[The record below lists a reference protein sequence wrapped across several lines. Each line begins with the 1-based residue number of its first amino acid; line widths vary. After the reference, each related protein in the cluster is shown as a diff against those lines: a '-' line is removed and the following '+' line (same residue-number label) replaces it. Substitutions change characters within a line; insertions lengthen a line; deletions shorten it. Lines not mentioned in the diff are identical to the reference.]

1 MNPVRRIIPE
11 RYKSYKIDVA
21 GIGVCAA
28 ASLVFYWMTVQP
40 LVQSR
45 AIVAG
50 QRRDLEAEQTRIARL
65 KTAAA
70 GVREQLVRVQSALAA
85 SDVKLEPA
93 AHINKRVVGLTRL
106 FSDCGLEVDDVQT
119 GAVHSGSQ
127 YDLVPITVIGHGP
140 YGECIRFFHGLPDA
154 FPDMSVIRIELF
166 GTPGPAAPEK
176 FQLEFLWYA
185 APGKPTV
192 ARDAQSVPRE
202 TIRHPQYEGP
212 S

>member
-1 MNPVRRIIPE
+1 MNPVRRILPE
-11 RYKSYKIDVA
+11 RYKSYEIDAA
-21 GIGVCAA
+21 GIGVYVA
-28 ASLVFYWMTVQP
+28 ASLVFYWMTIQP

-70 GVREQLVRVQSALAA
+70 GVHEQLARAQSALAA
-85 SDVKLEPA
+85 GAVKLEPA
-93 AHINKRVVGLTRL
+93 AHINKRVVGLTQF

-127 YDLVPITVIGHGP
+127 YDLVPITVVGRGP
-140 YGECIRFFHGLPDA
+140 YKECISFFHGLPDA
-154 FPDMSVIRIELF
+154 FPDMSVIRIELS
-166 GTPGPAAPEK
+166 GIPGPAAPEK
-176 FQLEFLWYA
+176 FRFEFLWYA

-192 ARDAQSVPRE
+192 ARDVPCVPRE
-202 TIRHPQYEGP
+202 TIRYPQYRG
-212 S
+212 